1 MIGFI
6 YLIVGVLLLY
16 YGAEYLIK
24 GGSSIAL
31 AAGVKKI
38 VIGLTVVAF
47 GTSLPE
53 FVVSFFSALKKV
65 DSVCVGNVIG
75 SNIINILLV
84 LGIASI
90 IRPINSSRRV
100 ITLDIPFLLFLT
112 LLFIFISRD
121 GKLSRIDGVILF
133 AIFLTYMIYILSRR
147 KSENLADIDHNTKGN
162 TLKYIIFTMGGLLGL
177 IIGGNFTV
185 RGAVKVAQL
194 FGIPEL
200 FIGLTIVALG
210 TSLPELFTSILA
222 IIRKE
227 QDISLGNI
235 IGSNLFNIAF
245 ILGFIA
251 IFNPIKVELS
261 VIKFDNLFMLSIT
274 ILLAIFLYTGGKI
287 SRFEGIIFVLIYFL
301 YVSKLIVEVT
311 G

>member
-147 KSENLADIDHNTKGN
+147 KSKNLADIDHNTKGN